1 MGFLKVMVGGLSALV
16 RRGPKYMVQLLF
28 FILLRCSTFCVQI
41 CKKALHVRKVKMRVL
56 ARALRKIKKI
66 PWPGVPGLFFRVH
79 SQCLVLSARP
89 FRLGPIAT

>member
-28 FILLRCSTFCVQI
+28 FILVRCSTFCVQI

-56 ARALRKIKKI
+56 ARALRKIKKDSLAWG
-66 PWPGVPGLFFRVH
+66 PWTFFSGTFSMSCPER
-79 SQCLVLSARP
+79 
-89 FRLGPIAT
+89 